1 MDPRA
6 ALCHWLLLGLL
17 ALNLF
22 CEACKK
28 VTFNV
33 PSTLEAE
40 TLIGR
45 VNLEECLRSAEA
57 ISSSDPNFR
66 ILEDGSVYTTN
77 ITTLSAEKKTFTIL
91 LKNIQTHEQKKIHV
105 NLLSDQREEHK
116 ARHARDTVLRRTKRR
131 WGPIP
136 SHVME
141 NGLGPYPLQI
151 QQIQS
156 DTAQYHKIYYS
167 ASGPGI
173 NEEPKGLFYIERE
186 TGNIFVTRAV
196 DREQYPSFQII
207 CYATTADGYSPEV
220 PLVHTIVIEDDNDN
234 PPYFVNDPFEFC
246 VPENSKPGTLVGTV
260 IAKDLDEPFTLHTR
274 LRYRIV
280 PNIQRPG
287 TCSAF
292 GIHSE
297 TGAIT
302 LISPAPDREMVE
314 KCMVH
319 VEVRDMD
326 GQSFG
331 LCNTGTVVIHIED
344 TNDNAPLCEKK
355 PQCNYVI
362 QIEENR
368 ANVTLLRIPVSDAD
382 KPYTKAWTA
391 RFSITKGND
400 DLAFTITTDK
410 KTNEGL
416 LCLTKGLDYENTRQ
430 RTLEITVNN
439 EDPYILGPHSRR
451 LAPCVCTIIV
461 NVVNVDEGP
470 VFNPLILCIEAHDCD
485 KIGTVIGRYTAKD
498 PETGNS
504 EGICYRIAPGQSD
517 WINIDEKTGE
527 LRTNKVLETDRVG
540 MKRGESNITVLA
552 IDRSGKTGTGTVR
565 IILKCGNKTPPRILR
580 PRDTA
585 CRDGKPVCFEI
596 FDPDK
601 EPYAAPF
608 KTRIADEH
616 MHSLWKTIQNDDKSI
631 CLQPKK
637 NAQVGSYKL
646 PLVIRDNGGKEQCT
660 DVTIDLCDCT
670 SEGYCKDI
678 PEPRLPTA
686 QDKFSLGVGAI
697 LTMILGSLLL
707 LLILITLCGCW
718 GTAAVGREVTDDCAN
733 HNLIISNTEAPGEV
747 VMDPNI
753 IPLQATTVNT
763 CEQVAGL
770 GTIGQGM
777 EQHNFGG
784 HQTIESVKGVSHQ
797 TFGTIKGGGQ
807 NMDSGRY
814 SYSEWHN
821 FTHPRL
827 GEKVHLCRQ
836 DEELKHSEDYVL
848 PYNYEG
854 RGSLAGSVGCCS
866 DRQEEEALDFL
877 DQLEPKFRTLA
888 ETCIRR

>member
-1 MDPRA
+1 MKDT
-6 ALCHWLLLGLL
+6 
-17 ALNLF
+17 LNLF

-45 VNLEECLRSAEA
+45 VNLEECLKSAEA
-57 ISSSDPNFR
+57 ISSSDSNFR

-77 ITTLSAEKKTFTIL
+77 ITTLSAEKKAFAIL
-91 LKNIQTHEQKKIHV
+91 LENIQTREQKTIHV

-116 ARHARDTVLRRTKRR
+116 ARHARDTVLRRTKRM
-131 WGPIP
+131 WSPIP

-141 NGLGPYPLQI
+141 NALGPYPLQI

-156 DTAQYHKIYYS
+156 DKAQYHKIYYS
-167 ASGPGI
+167 ARGAGV
-173 NEEPKGLFYIERE
+173 NEEPKGLFYVEAE
-186 TGNIFVTRAV
+186 TGNIFVTRAI

-220 PLVHTIVIEDDNDN
+220 PLLHKIIVEDDNDN
-234 PPYFVNDPFEFC
+234 APYFIAESLKFR
-246 VPENSKPGTLVGTV
+246 VPEHSKPGTLVGTV
-260 IAKDLDEPFTLHTR
+260 IAKDLDEPLTPHTM

-280 PNIQRPG
+280 PSIQTTG
-287 TCSAF
+287 TCSTF

-297 TGAIT
+297 TGVIT
-302 LISPAPDREMVE
+302 VISPAPDREMVG
-314 KCMVH
+314 KCTFP
-319 VEVRDMD
+319 VEVRDMA

-331 LCNTGTVVIHIED
+331 LCNTGTVEIEIED
-344 TNDNAPLCEKK
+344 VNDNAPQCEKK
-355 PQCNYVI
+355 PQCTYVV

-382 KPYTKAWTA
+382 KPYTKAWIA

-400 DLAFTITTDK
+400 DLAFTVATDK

-416 LCLTKGLDYENTRQ
+416 LCLTKGLDYEKSRQ

-439 EDPYILGPHSRR
+439 EDPYILGPHSRS
-451 LAPCVCTIIV
+451 LVTCICSVII
-461 NVVNVDEGP
+461 NVMNVDEEP
-470 VFNPLILCIEAHDCD
+470 VFSPPILCIEVQDCD
-485 KIGTVIGRYTAKD
+485 KIGTVIGKYTAVD
-498 PETGNS
+498 PETGNR

-517 WINIDEKTGE
+517 WITIDEKTGE
-527 LRTNKVLETDRVG
+527 LRTNKVLEKDALG
-540 MKRGESNITVLA
+540 MKRGESNITVLG
-552 IDRSGKTGTGTVR
+552 IDQSMKTGTGTVR
-565 IILKCGNKTPPRILR
+565 IILKCGNKTPPRIIR
-580 PRDTA
+580 ARGIA
-585 CRDGKPVCFEI
+585 CRNGRPVCFDI

-608 KTRIADEH
+608 KARIADEH
-616 MHSLWKTIQNDDKSI
+616 MNSLWKTIQNDGKSI

-637 NAQVGSYKL
+637 NAQVGSYKV
-646 PLVIRDNGGKEQCT
+646 PLLISDNGGKQECT
-660 DVTIDLCDCT
+660 DLIIDLCDCT
-670 SEGYCKDI
+670 NEGLCKDI
-678 PEPRLPTA
+678 FEPRLPRRS
-686 QDKFSLGVGAI
+686 DNFFLGVGAI
-697 LTMILGSLLL
+697 LAMILGSLLL

-718 GTAAVGREVTDDCAN
+718 GTAAVGRVVTDDPAN
-733 HNLIISNTEAPGEV
+733 HNLIISNTEAPGDV

-753 IPLQATTVNT
+753 IPLQTTTVNT

-770 GTIGQGM
+770 GTIGQGVGTIGQGVGTIGQGV
-777 EQHNFGG
+777 EQHNF
-784 HQTIESVKGVSHQ
+784 
-797 TFGTIKGGGQ
+797 GGQ
-807 NMDSGRY
+807 NMDSGKY

-888 ETCIRR
+888 ETCVRR